1 MPRRR
6 SDATVRGERGAGS
19 VLTDVVNHILAA
31 VRALLAAL
39 RVVAGF
45 LLVASVALNFI
56 NVIARY
62 FFNAS
67 IFWAEEVMLFF
78 MVGCVFLGSGVVAW
92 SGRQIKMDVIVGMM
106 PPKVREVLDVFSEL
120 VFIAV
125 AISIVVFAWPVIRD
139 LYNFDQRSQSAEVP
153 LVHSPVA
160 HSDWSCHHGGA
171 GERAPDRGHLSRS
184 ARAESLTMMAAALAY
199 FVVPA
204 ALLVLGLPIFLVLLV
219 TCLVVVLLVAD
230 IPTDAI
236 QTYLFSG
243 LDNFPLLAVPFFV
256 LAGEIMAQGG
266 IARRVV
272 VWVMCLIGGVRGS
285 LAVTTVAASEL
296 FGAMAHTAVGTV
308 VAVGRMIY
316 PSLKDGGYSERFAVG
331 LIASSG
337 AIAVVIPPSIAMI
350 LYSVSAQQSAVA
362 LFTAGILPS
371 LLIGFVDALFVM
383 LYARIK
389 MVPLTDP
396 ARWRA
401 IWAST
406 KEASWSIGTV
416 VVIFGGIYG
425 GVFTPTEAAGV
436 AVIYSLFV
444 TMAVHREI
452 GPKELWNII
461 QSSVFLIS
469 QILLIVTAAGLY
481 SWLLT
486 TSGIPQ
492 KIIGEIHALNMPPW
506 ALLLS
511 LNVVLLIMGSFLE
524 PPAAILILT
533 PLLLPLVQSVGV
545 DPVHFGIIMAVNLSI
560 GMYAPP
566 FGLNLFASQAVFHIP
581 LGTIYRG
588 VLPFLAINFATLLVI
603 TYVPAISMV
612 LLGK

>member
-1 MPRRR
+1 ML
-6 SDATVRGERGAGS
+6 AVF
-19 VLTDVVNHILAA
+19 VYFILPAI
-31 VRALLAAL
+31 LL
-39 RVVAGF
+39 
-45 LLVASVALNFI
+45 I
-56 NVIARY
+56 
-62 FFNAS
+62 
-67 IFWAEEVMLFF
+67 
-78 MVGCVFLGSGVVAW
+78 
-92 SGRQIKMDVIVGMM
+92 
-106 PPKVREVLDVFSEL
+106 
-120 VFIAV
+120 
-125 AISIVVFAWPVIRD
+125 
-139 LYNFDQRSQSAEVP
+139 
-153 LVHSPVA
+153 
-160 HSDWSCHHGGA
+160 
-171 GERAPDRGHLSRS
+171 
-184 ARAESLTMMAAALAY
+184 
-199 FVVPA
+199 
-204 ALLVLGLPIFLVLLV
+204 LGLPIFLVLLV
-219 TCLVVVLLVAD
+219 TCLVALLFIAD
-230 IPTDAI
+230 VPVQAV
-236 QTYLFSG
+236 QTYLFGG

-316 PSLKDGGYSERFAVG
+316 PTLKDNGYSERFSVG
-331 LIASSG
+331 LVASSG

-371 LLIGFVDALFVM
+371 LLIGLVDALYVT
-383 LYARIK
+383 LYARVHRI
-389 MVPLTDP
+389 PLTAR
-396 ARWRA
+396 ARWDA

-416 VVIFGGIYG
+416 IVIFGGIYG
-425 GVFTPTEAAGV
+425 GIFTPTEAAGV

-444 TMAVHREI
+444 TMVVHREV
-452 GPKELWNII
+452 GLRELWRII
-461 QSSVFLIS
+461 MSSVFLIS

-492 KIIGEIHALNMPPW
+492 QIISHINALQLPPW

-533 PLLLPLVQSVGV
+533 PLLLPLVQAEGMS
-545 DPVHFGIIMAVNLSI
+545 PIHFGIIMAVNLSI
-560 GMYAPP
+560 GMYTPP
-566 FGLNLFASQAVFHIP
+566 FGLNLFASQAVFRTP
-581 LGTIYRG
+581 LGVIYRG
-588 VLPFLAINFATLLVI
+588 VLPFLLINFATLMLI
-603 TYVPAISMV
+603 TYVPSISMV
-612 LLGK
+612 LVR